1 MFELIN
7 VFIDLFVLSATWLL
21 FGFAIA
27 GLIDAFLNKDFLL
40 RHIGGDG
47 FLPTLKAALIGA
59 PLPLCSCGVVPV
71 ALGLRKAGA
80 SKNSTVSFLIATPET
95 GVDSVLFTNALMGPI
110 MAAIRPIA
118 AISSAI
124 VAGILVGGER
134 YKQHSGLIPSTEPP
148 TSCCANKKDTSNKPQ
163 ENATLKIPL
172 HTKLKEGMVF
182 SYDKMLRNIV
192 NWLLIGLVIAA
203 IMKTYLPGDFFEH
216 YGQGLLAMVVMA
228 IIGVPM
234 YVCAIASTPIAAG
247 FLLSGL
253 SPGAVLVFMLVGPAS
268 NIGTLAIIK
277 KSLGT
282 RSIIA
287 YLIGVVIT
295 AFAFGFSVD
304 YMFEQ
309 FGFNVYTLSE
319 MKSHQTSST
328 IDRAMAIA
336 LALLCIRALFLNF
349 KNTFILKPQEI

>member
-7 VFIDLFVLSATWLL
+7 AFINLFVLSAPWLL
-21 FGFAIA
+21 LGFAIA

-47 FLPTLKAALIGA
+47 FIPTLKAALIGA

-80 SKNSTVSFLIATPET
+80 SKNSTISFLIATPET
-95 GVDSVLFTNALMGPI
+95 GVDSVLFTNALMGPV

-124 VAGILVGGER
+124 VAGVLVGGGR
-134 YKQHSGLIPSTEPP
+134 HKQNSEHTLSAEQPK
-148 TSCCANKKDTSNKPQ
+148 SCCANKKETDQKSPTEIEPNK
-163 ENATLKIPL
+163 TIYM
-172 HTKLKEGMVF
+172 KLKEGLYF
-182 SYDKMLRNIV
+182 SYDKMLRDIV

-203 IMKTYLPGDFFEH
+203 IMQTYLPADFFEH
-216 YGQGLLAMVVMA
+216 YGQGFLGMVAMA

-268 NIGTLAIIK
+268 NIGTLAIIR

-295 AFAFGFSVD
+295 AFAFGFAVD
-304 YMFEQ
+304 YIVEYFNV
-309 FGFNVYTLSE
+309 NVYTLSE
-319 MKSHQTSST
+319 MESHQSSSAV
-328 IDRAMAIA
+328 DKAMAIV
-336 LALLCIRALFLNF
+336 LGLLCVRALFLNF
-349 KNTFILKPQEI
+349 RNTVMLAPQKT